1 MNAACSYMA
10 LIADLSAHFGVAWSL
25 AALRCAHIA
34 ARAAGFS
41 LAYAA
46 MYADLRFLLAAL
58 QAAFAAFALRLLLYA
73 AIAAL
78 RSGLLAYAV
87 AAALPAGLLAYA
99 DLAAVPAGL
108 LAYADLAALPAGL
121 LLRPVWHA
129 QQDLLLTSLS
139 LMCPCL
145 HGLPVK

>member
-99 DLAAVPAGL
+99 DLAA
-108 LAYADLAALPAGL
+108 LPAGL

>member
-1 MNAACSYMA
+1 MA

-99 DLAAVPAGL
+99 DLAA
-108 LAYADLAALPAGL
+108 LPAGL